1 MELSRHLATKPAR
14 AAYWMPALAAVTQTT
29 EKAKKRAQCETFILM
44 FVTSSPQYS
53 LATEAKMVP
62 VDLVLSE
69 MAEEVGFKVEQV
81 IAARYKGNSS
91 QHMGK
96 YGRVPVRESVVIW
109 QKEG

>member
-1 MELSRHLATKPAR
+1 
-14 AAYWMPALAAVTQTT
+14 
-29 EKAKKRAQCETFILM
+29 
-44 FVTSSPQYS
+44 
-53 LATEAKMVP
+53 MVP

-91 QHMGK
+91 QQMGK